1 MDNNVA
7 NIESD
12 DESLDKED
20 DEEFD
25 DDNYIVERV
34 SNNYCDALKDAVNL
48 KSQLK
53 SLFEASPGVG
63 NFRAVQ
69 VVLWQRKYEKMAIV
83 DTF

>member
-7 NIESD
+7 NMDSDNESD
-12 DESLDKED
+12 YTLNEED

-25 DDNYIVERV
+25 DDKYIVERV
-34 SNNYCDALKDAVNL
+34 SNNYVDALKDAVNL

-69 VVLWQRKYEKMAIV
+69 VVLWQRKYKKWQ
-83 DTF
+83 